1 MPNSWIPSCQDT
13 QDPARVATTIVVI
26 LLVENFRKLCQT
38 LESKMYVPTTSRNP
52 AVNGVCEQIHQT
64 VANVLRTLVH
74 TGSPHTLN
82 GAKGVV
88 DGALATTS
96 HAVRANVSTVS
107 GYYPG
112 ALTFHRDMLLDVP
125 IVVGLVRLRT
135 SANWQLMK
143 ISAA

>member
-74 TGSPHTLN
+74 TEPPRTLID
-82 GAKGVV
+82 AKGTV
-88 DGALATTS
+88 DGALATAS
-96 HAVRANVSTVS
+96 HAV
-107 GYYPG
+107 
-112 ALTFHRDMLLDVP
+112 
-125 IVVGLVRLRT
+125 
-135 SANWQLMK
+135 
-143 ISAA
+143 